1 MKHRLAILTLL
12 AVTVAALI
20 LQLRL
25 ETRLSVFFLG
35 QEAGDG
41 SRLVTQLQ
49 RSVFARRYLL
59 AVEPTSG
66 SDPGLPSFAR
76 QFIREAQALPG
87 VDQVWPAFQPP
98 FTASD
103 LLVDYAVRAPLIY
116 SLDPP
121 IDAARRL
128 SQKSLPQRAEGLR
141 RALLS
146 PFGDLVQR
154 IAPYDP
160 LLLTFDAFSDW
171 RARLT
176 PMPERQDDFYPI
188 VLESRFEP
196 FDIDRQQAIQEALWQ
211 AFAELNRYHG
221 MTYRLRMTGVPVFAS
236 AAQSQIQR
244 DVSRVTLAS
253 SLGVTA
259 VLLGLFRT
267 WRSLPAI
274 LLVLAFACSA
284 GVLATQWVFGYV
296 HGLTLALG
304 ATLIGVCVDYP
315 LHLLAHCRKDRPP
328 GQVARRLWPALTLG
342 AITTL
347 IGYLAL
353 AASGY
358 PGFQQTAVFAG
369 AGILAAL
376 LATRY
381 LLPAWIGGGL
391 EGLPQ
396 IPLLDAWFSLCHRHR
411 RRILAAVAL
420 LLIPALWFLPRLQ
433 WLDDLERLAGID
445 PKQKREDRHLRAR
458 LSDIEPGRAVLVAG
472 PDLETALQRAEA
484 ATRVLRRLK
493 AEGNLADFYGIYPWL
508 VSRALQQANWDHYHA
523 RITPEFATA
532 WRKALEAQG
541 LAISP
546 LALRVPGAAPP
557 AWLEPEAVLGSR
569 VEQILSGQ
577 IGWEADGV
585 HLAVWLGPHDPSAV
599 AAALADLD
607 GVRYFSQRD
616 QINALARTY
625 QHRAAVALGL
635 GLAAIL
641 AVLAGRYCSL
651 SRAIRMLAPSLAG
664 MACVLAGFAALSQ
677 PVSFFH
683 LLAVLLTVAIC
694 VDYGIFYTERRAEDV
709 LATYRA
715 MGASMLTT
723 VTAFAALGL
732 AENPVLETLAV
743 AVVLGVSA
751 GFLLCP
757 LLLPEFAS
765 RPS

>member
-1 MKHRLAILTLL
+1 MKHRLAVLALLTSM
-12 AVTVAALI
+12 VAASVF
-20 LQLRL
+20 QLRL
-25 ETRLSVFFLG
+25 ETRLPVFFLG
-35 QEAGDG
+35 QQAGDG

-49 RSVFARRYLL
+49 RSAFARRYLL
-59 AVEPTSG
+59 AVESTTEN
-66 SDPGLPSFAR
+66 DLGLPAFAR

-87 VDQVWPAFQPP
+87 VDQVWPAMRPK

-103 LLVDYAVRAPLIY
+103 LLADYAARASLIY
-116 SLDPP
+116 SLDP
-121 IDAARRL
+121 AMEVARRL
-128 SQKSLPQRAEGLR
+128 SQKSLPQRAEGLK

-171 RARLT
+171 RGRLT
-176 PMPERQDDFYPI
+176 PLPERQDDFYPI

-196 FDIDRQQAIQEALWQ
+196 FDIDRQQAIQQALRQ
-211 AFAELNRYHG
+211 VFAELNRHHG

-236 AAQSQIQR
+236 AAQSRIQR

-253 SLGVTA
+253 SVGVIA

-274 LLVLAFACSA
+274 LLVLA
-284 GVLATQWVFGYV
+284 LAIATGTLVTQWTFGYV

-315 LHLLAHCRKDRPP
+315 IHLLAHCRKDRTPV
-328 GQVARRLWPALTLG
+328 QVAQCLWPALALG
-342 AITTL
+342 AVTTL

-353 AASGY
+353 AATGY
-358 PGFQQTAVFAG
+358 PGFQQIAAFAG

-396 IPLLDAWFSLCHRHR
+396 IPMLDAWFGLCHRHR
-411 RRILAAVAL
+411 RRILAAVGL
-420 LLIPALWFLPRLQ
+420 LLMAALWFLPRLE
-433 WLDDLERLAGID
+433 WLDNLEHLAGID
-445 PKQKREDRHLRAR
+445 PKLQHEDRQLRAR
-458 LSDIEPGRAVLVAG
+458 LSDLEPGRAVLVAG
-472 PDLETALQRAEA
+472 PDLETALQRAET

-493 AEGNLADFYGIYPWL
+493 AEGKLVDFHGIYPWL
-508 VSRALQQANWDHYHA
+508 VSRALQQANWDHYRT
-523 RITPEFATA
+523 RITPEFITA
-532 WRKALEAQG
+532 WNKALEAQG
-541 LAISP
+541 LAVSP
-546 LALRVPGAAPP
+546 LALRVPGAVPP

-569 VEQILSGQ
+569 VEEILSGQ

-585 HLAVWLGPHDPSAV
+585 YLAVWLGPHDPSAV
-599 AAALADLD
+599 AAALADLE

-616 QINALARTY
+616 RINALARIY

-635 GLAAIL
+635 GLAVIL

-664 MACVLAGFAALSQ
+664 MAFVLAGFAALSQ

-694 VDYGIFYTERRAEDV
+694 VDYGIFYTERRAGDV

-723 VTAFAALGL
+723 AVAFAALGL

-743 AVVLGVSA
+743 AVAGGVAA

-757 LLLPEFAS
+757 LLIPAFAS